1 MNSDGNGGRIRE
13 PENPAS
19 AIILFGPPG
28 AGKGTQARR
37 IAPILGVPHISSGD
51 ILRDNIRNGT
61 PLGRS
66 ADLAMRQGS
75 LVPDHLVCSMIARRM
90 LERDCV
96 RGLVLD
102 GFPRTVPQAEA
113 LDEHLTRPATS
124 RSQARVQPLAIQIVV
139 GRITLLRRLMARH
152 ACPVCGGIYNDEM
165 QPPRVPGL
173 CDLDGAA
180 LLTRGDDQE
189 HTIHERLRVYER
201 QTLPLVEY
209 YSQRSC
215 LAEVDGEASVE
226 IVTQRL
232 LQIAEERIGL
242 RR

>member
-1 MNSDGNGGRIRE
+1 MNSDRNGSSTRE
-13 PENPAS
+13 LENPVIP
-19 AIILFGPPG
+19 IILFGPPG

-51 ILRDNIRNGT
+51 ILRDNVRTGT
-61 PLGRS
+61 PLGRC
-66 ADLAMRQGS
+66 ADLAMRQGN

-96 RGLVLD
+96 RGFVLD

-113 LDEHLTRPATS
+113 LDEHLSLPATS
-124 RSQARVQPLAIQIVV
+124 RSQSCARPLAIQIVV
-139 GRITLLRRLMARH
+139 GRLTLLRRLMARH
-152 ACPVCGGIYNDEM
+152 ACPACGRIYNDLT
-165 QPPRVPGL
+165 QPPGVAGV

-180 LLTRGDDQE
+180 LVTRGDDQE
-189 HTIHERLRVYER
+189 QTIRERLRVYEC
-201 QTLPLVEY
+201 QTLPLVDY

-215 LAEVDGEASVE
+215 LAEIDGEASVE
-226 IVTQRL
+226 IVTQRV
-232 LQIAEERIGL
+232 LQIAESRIGL